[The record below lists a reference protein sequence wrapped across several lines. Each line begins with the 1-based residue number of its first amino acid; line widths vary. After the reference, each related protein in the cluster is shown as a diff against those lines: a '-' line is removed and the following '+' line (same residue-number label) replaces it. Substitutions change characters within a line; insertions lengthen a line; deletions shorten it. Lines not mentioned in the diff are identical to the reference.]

1 MGNQYAWFYDVIV
14 AAIALICI
22 FIGSK
27 KGVLKSVFGFV
38 GIMIA
43 ALLSYALSGALA
55 ETISQGVV
63 SNSNS
68 KKILNN
74 LETEAFI
81 ADYTDYLENMGYS
94 IVVKEEKVETIF
106 QNGDKNIDDALV
118 KYINNIN
125 GHPVDEKDVLI
136 EKLREGYAMIVKDIV
151 SKSLNKYAAKT
162 AEQQILADSS
172 GMQELLPLIMEVDSL
187 RPASDFIAENYI
199 APAYYTIVKLIS
211 FIVMFVL
218 ISIFLVFCINAYF
231 GRREDS
237 TIGISSHVAGG
248 FFGLLT
254 SVFIIFAVAVSI
266 RIWAITGNNEM
277 LFFNNDAVDRSFAF
291 KYFYDFANKM

>member
-1 MGNQYAWFYDVIV
+1 MGNQYAWFYDVIA

-63 SNSNS
+63 SDSNS
-68 KKILNN
+68 KKILKN
-74 LETEAFI
+74 LDTEVFI

-94 IVVKEEKVETIF
+94 IVVKEEKVEAIF

-125 GHPVDEKDVLI
+125 GHPVDEKDALI
-136 EKLREGYAMIVKDIV
+136 EKFREGYAMIVKDIV

-172 GMQELLPLIMEVDSL
+172 GMQEFLPLIMEVDSL

-211 FIVMFVL
+211 FIVMFAL

-231 GRREDS
+231 GRREAAA
-237 TIGISSHVAGG
+237 IGISSHVAGG

-254 SVFIIFAVAVSI
+254 SVFVIFAVAVSI

-291 KYFYDFANKM
+291 KYFYDFASKM